1 MELWIRSQDGRILQ
15 EVDNLF
21 LDANYENKRICS
33 YDGDYKTEL
42 GTYET
47 KERAFE
53 VLDIIQD
60 LLQNAYVGKSNRIF
74 YQMPK
79 E

>member
-1 MELWIRSQDGRILQ
+1 METAKKMFEELGASY
-15 EVDNLF
+15 F
-21 LDANYENKRICS
+21 ENKRICS

-42 GTYET
+42 GIYET

-60 LLQNAYVGKSNRIF
+60 LLQNAYVGKSNRLF